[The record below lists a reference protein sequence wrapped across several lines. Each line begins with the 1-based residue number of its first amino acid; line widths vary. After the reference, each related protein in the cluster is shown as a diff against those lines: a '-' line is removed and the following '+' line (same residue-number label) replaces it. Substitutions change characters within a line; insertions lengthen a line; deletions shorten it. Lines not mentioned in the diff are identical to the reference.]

1 MLYMLH
7 REIQKEVAEAMKAR
21 DAVRLNTVRG
31 LLSAF
36 TNELVAKGRKPTEEL
51 RDEEALEVIKR
62 SVKQRKDSIEQ
73 FRKGGRNDLA
83 ESEEAELK
91 ILEVYL
97 PQMMSREEIRPIA
110 EERVKEFGNDKSKIG
125 QIIGA
130 VMKDLKGRADGSDV
144 KAVVES
150 ILG

>member
-1 MLYMLH
+1 MLH
-7 REIQKEVAEAMKAR
+7 KEIQKEVAEAMKAK
-21 DAVRLNTVRG
+21 DTVRLNTVRG

-51 RDEEALEVIKR
+51 NDEEVLEVIKR

-73 FRKGGRNDLA
+73 FKKGGRDDLA
-83 ESEEAELK
+83 EGEEAELK

-97 PQMMSREEIRPIA
+97 PQMMSRDEIKPVA
-110 EERVKEFGNDKSKIG
+110 EEKVKEFGGDKSKMG

-130 VMKDLKGRADGSDV
+130 VMKDLKGKADGADV

-150 ILG
+150 LFG

>member
-1 MLYMLH
+1 MLH
-7 REIQKEVAEAMKAR
+7 KEIQKEVAEAMKAK
-21 DAVRLNTVRG
+21 DTVRLNTVRG

-51 RDEEALEVIKR
+51 RDEEVLEVIKR

-73 FRKGGRNDLA
+73 FKKGGRNDLA

-97 PQMMSREEIRPIA
+97 PQMMNQEEIKPIA
-110 EERVKEFGNDKSKIG
+110 EEKIKEFGNDKSKIG
-125 QIIGA
+125 QIIGS
-130 VMKDLKGRADGSDV
+130 VMKELKGKADGADV
-144 KAVVES
+144 KTVVES
-150 ILG
+150 LIG